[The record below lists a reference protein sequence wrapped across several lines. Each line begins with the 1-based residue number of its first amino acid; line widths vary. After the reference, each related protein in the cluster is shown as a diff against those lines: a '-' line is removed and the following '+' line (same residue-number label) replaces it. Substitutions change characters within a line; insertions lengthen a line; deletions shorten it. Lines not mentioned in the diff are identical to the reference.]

1 MQKEI
6 IANYI
11 TMQIDE
17 IGIYFI
23 NEFSDSLLIVPQDIY
38 KYNCIFFDA
47 LELAC
52 DLEECR
58 LLGNKLLIPNETLY
72 FTDEVEQNL
81 INLDALKIKQNIEF
95 ELHISERRLINSSSF
110 TLEYELKQKGFS
122 FAGHVIG
129 AFYCFGDSLYLIP
142 SGYFNAIRLIK
153 QHTSLSEKTSDEN
166 WQTLSQLKDL
176 CSNLANVSYSR
187 FIDNQEVIYYDGE
200 ISVDSF
206 VDNDDNIHVQPRFVS
221 LNEEENVE
229 LNAAIMQNNNIH
241 TIYSSKSYTGK
252 SRRVVISKKLHE
264 TLQEIH
270 DKPKLILEE
279 DKKLFLDNPNY
290 VYKTGIGISLNN
302 FSERV
307 VGFDIIEQEQKEYNS
322 SGLEWI
328 FPFVLEFIDSNSNTK
343 SKTITDKESCDQFVS
358 HIIDHK
364 EKNLDFFRVEQAL
377 CPFNNSNLLELSKVI
392 PVKQEQDKNITT
404 EKDSFFVYDFNGN
417 IVYVLVSFRRH
428 IARDFSRLIRENKN
442 TLNDTIMYII
452 NPMFLLNEEQNCQIP
467 LSTKNMKLVFESIR
481 TGLIID
487 SSEIAFIE
495 QQILD
500 EKELLREPVLP
511 NTLKIQLKDYQKVGV
526 KWLQNAYLLNK
537 EGFRFS
543 GVLLAD
549 DMGLGKTLQVLTFL
563 ENLRLNN
570 KIRTPSLVIAPVV
583 LLNNWFRE
591 YHKFFNSNMKI
602 GILHGSNIQKLKYST
617 AGSIESK
624 NLYFDNNEV
633 MVNLDTEKLTDFD
646 LIITNY
652 HTLVNYQA
660 SFSVVDWH
668 VVVLDEAQAI
678 KNPATITAKTTK
690 ALKSQFKIAITGTPV
705 ENSLIDLWSIFDFLN
720 PTVLPPLRQYR
731 SMFATREVSAELIGK
746 LKEYLN
752 YDKPYTFLLRR
763 LKLDVLSE
771 LPSKSYFNHLL
782 PFNDHQYKEFNS
794 LKANMTFSGVLP
806 ILGELN
812 ILHQSF
818 ELYQD
823 RSFSNQ
829 NLVLEFT
836 NSSKGKKLIELLT
849 DIYNKQEKVL
859 IFAIYNNVQLLL
871 KALIEMHFAT
881 KVDIINGS
889 VSIDKRDALIH
900 NFDNDDRK
908 FVLILSPRSAGV
920 GLNLVMANHVIH
932 YGRWW
937 NPAIENQATDRVY
950 RIGQEK
956 NVNIHFLTLT
966 DTKSK
971 PSVRSFDETLH
982 ELIEMKRGLADD
994 FLTPT
999 ATDFIDELYTQII
1012 S

>member
-17 IGIYFI
+17 IGIYFTNHI
-23 NEFSDSLLIVPQDIY
+23 SNDLFFTPQDIY

-52 DLEECR
+52 NFEECT
-58 LLGNKLLIPNETLY
+58 LLEDKNKLFIPHDILY
-72 FTDEVEQNL
+72 LTDEIGQNL
-81 INLDALKIKQNIEF
+81 INLNALKIKQISEL

-122 FAGHVIG
+122 FAGQVIG
-129 AFYCFGDSLYLIP
+129 AFYCFGDTLYLIP
-142 SGYFNAIRLIK
+142 SEYFNVIRLIK
-153 QHTSLSEKTSDEN
+153 QHTDLNEKTSDDN

-176 CSNLANVSYSR
+176 CSNLSNVSYSR

-206 VDNDDNIHVQPRFVS
+206 VDNEDNIHVQPRFVS
-221 LNEEENVE
+221 LTEEENSE
-229 LNAAIMQNNNIH
+229 LNAAIAQNNNIH
-241 TIYSSKSYTGK
+241 TVYSSKSSTGK
-252 SRRVVISKKLHE
+252 SRRVVISKKLHQ

-270 DKPKLILEE
+270 DKPKLILEA

-290 VYKTGIGISLNN
+290 VYKTGVGINLNN

-307 VGFDIIEQEQKEYNS
+307 IGFGIIEEESKERTS
-322 SGLEWI
+322 SGLDWI

-343 SKTITDKESCDQFVS
+343 SKIITDEESCDQFVS

-364 EKNLDFFRVEQAL
+364 EKNLDFFRVEQAI

-392 PVKQEQDKNITT
+392 PIKQEQDENITT
-404 EKDSFFVYDFNGN
+404 EKDAFFVYDFNGN

-428 IARDFSRLIRENKN
+428 IARDFSRLIRESKN
-442 TLNDTIMYII
+442 TLDDAIYII
-452 NPMFLLNEEQNCQIP
+452 DPMFLLNEEQNCQIP
-467 LSTKNMKLVFESIR
+467 LSTKNITLVFESIR
-481 TGLIID
+481 TGLIVD
-487 SSEIAFIE
+487 SSEISSLE
-495 QQILD
+495 KQILD
-500 EKELLREPVLP
+500 NKALP
-511 NTLKIQLKDYQKVGV
+511 PEVILPKTLKIQLKDYQKVGV

-624 NLYFDNNEV
+624 NLYFDNNEI

-731 SMFATREVSAELIGK
+731 SMFATRDVSAELIGK

-782 PFNDHQYKEFNS
+782 PFNDPQYKEFNS
-794 LKANMTFSGVLP
+794 LKANMTSEGVLA

-829 NLVLEFT
+829 NLVLEFA
-836 NSSKGKKLIELLT
+836 NSSKGQKIIELLT
-849 DIYNKQEKVL
+849 DIQNKHEKVL
-859 IFAIYNNVQLLL
+859 IFAIYNSVQLLL
-871 KALIEMHFAT
+871 KTLIESHFST

-900 NFDNDDRK
+900 NFDNDDKK

-966 DTKSK
+966 TH
-971 PSVRSFDETLH
+971 TQN
-982 ELIEMKRGLADD
+982 LALD
-994 FLTPT
+994 LLMRHCTN
-999 ATDFIDELYTQII
+999 
-1012 S
+1012 